1 MHTLCEDLKGEKNN
15 SQDEAMKNGCN
26 DPFHNDNQKIK
37 GSTTY
42 LSKKSQSN
50 MKYVSFEEFQ
60 NFNNSHGNPSKG
72 DESISKI
79 MKSFNDYDINDLDM
93 IKDIYLDNSKGSIL
107 TRKLEPNDFKNF
119 KVFDFG
125 KTNYSKIRSF
135 KSGQSVCSMPFKFNQ
150 SNTNSRINCSKIL
163 VVDSKNIS
171 LNIEEVNR
179 ISEKDISFRG
189 NDSKNNIHFNIESFH
204 KTCSRIGNN
213 DVSFDMCETVSKKI
227 HKSRISRI
235 KSKGSKSKSNTINP
249 QTDEKYFET
258 NRKMSF
264 KNVNFVSENKSHESK
279 NKNSFQLSNIL
290 NRMKFNFD
298 TINESNSEKDHNSRK
313 VNRNLLDNFNELDSN
328 QDLITPNLN
337 SKKDSLYDENNY
349 FTPRDKVRKGFS
361 DPFTFNLS
369 LDIYQRRSSRSLKTL
384 DESTP
389 LYSTVYD
396 LEFVNNLLKQDD
408 EKIINP
414 DYLNDHPLL
423 KAEYRSILINWLI
436 ELSEEFAFKRDTLHY
451 AARYIDMYLSNTQ
464 NFSNTKLQLLG
475 IVALSLAA
483 KIEVYCLFNI
493 GNSNSQN
500 RRLSSGYRKNLFY

>member
-1 MHTLCEDLKGEKNN
+1 MHTLCEDLKGEKYN

-204 KTCSRIGNN
+204 KTCSRNGN
-213 DVSFDMCETVSKKI
+213 DGVSFDMCETVSKKI

-235 KSKGSKSKSNTINP
+235 KSKESKSKSNTNNP
-249 QTDEKYFET
+249 QTDEKHFET

-290 NRMKFNFD
+290 N
-298 TINESNSEKDHNSRK
+298 S
-313 VNRNLLDNFNELDSN
+313 
-328 QDLITPNLN
+328 
-337 SKKDSLYDENNY
+337 ENNY
-349 FTPRDKVRKGFS
+349 FTPRDKVRKGFG

-369 LDIYQRRSSRSLKTL
+369 LDKYHRRSSRSLKTL
-384 DESTP
+384 DESIP

-451 AARYIDMYLSNTQ
+451 AARYIDIYLSNTQ

-483 KIEVYCLFNI
+483 KIEVYFLFN
-493 GNSNSQN
+493 
-500 RRLSSGYRKNLFY
+500 